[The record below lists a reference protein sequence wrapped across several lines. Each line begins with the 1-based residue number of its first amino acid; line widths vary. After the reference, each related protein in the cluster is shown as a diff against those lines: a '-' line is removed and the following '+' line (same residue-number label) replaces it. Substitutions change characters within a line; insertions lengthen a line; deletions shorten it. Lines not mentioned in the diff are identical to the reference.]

1 MSRSKGPAV
10 VITGGVLLLV
20 VAIAVVVWSQFKS
33 PEVGPLA
40 QPSGASLTPVPP
52 SSTAPSTSAEAA
64 EPESLPPAEPGRP
77 PNEMPE
83 FMPESFSVVT
93 PRGPLN
99 PERVSFA
106 KDAIAPRGGSNLS
119 ETPAMVVGSLTA
131 LPGSDEHAAYA
142 QCHSQIAP
150 PMACNFLSE
159 MTQADQQAGSQVF
172 LYGQENGRQI
182 EANYQVGVLR
192 TDIRKGQLGRQ
203 YIDGPAGTLVIL
215 TCDLDLAAGSNTFY
229 YRILVA
235 HLVSWRYV

>member
-10 VITGGVLLLV
+10 VITGGAILLV
-20 VAIAVVVWSQFKS
+20 IAIVLFVWSQFKS

-40 QPSGASLTPVPP
+40 QPSGTPLTPVPP
-52 SSTAPSTSAEAA
+52 STTEAPPTSAEAA
-64 EPESLPPAEPGRP
+64 EPESSPPAEPGRP
-77 PNEMPE
+77 PAEMSE

-93 PRGPLN
+93 PRGQLN

-106 KDAIAPRGGSNLS
+106 KGTIAPRGGSNLS
-119 ETPAMVVGSLTA
+119 ATPAMVVGSLTA
-131 LPGSDEHAAYA
+131 LPGSDEHAAYV

-159 MTQADQQAGSQVF
+159 MTQADQQAGSQVL
-172 LYGQENGRQI
+172 LYGQGI
-182 EANYQVGVLR
+182 EATYQVGILD
-192 TDIRKGQLGRQ
+192 TDIRKGQLGRK

-215 TCDLDLAAGSNTFY
+215 TCNLDLAAGSDTFY

-235 HLVSWRYV
+235 NLVSWRLV